1 MNTKRTRKQYKRIDE
16 YTVIRDNVYKIKIQE
31 YIDDLIHERLD
42 NIMMDDLTISFHLK
56 WRNGTEDLIRQFKDC
71 QNEEELLELIKD
83 NMIISIPINNDR
95 LIGVIKLQEILRN
108 ITLIKHYN
116 FEKSYPDER
125 IYLCADHIEQEL
137 QKLRYSNN
145 HILETDW

>member
-31 YIDDLIHERLD
+31 YIDDLI
-42 NIMMDDLTISFHLK
+42 
-56 WRNGTEDLIRQFKDC
+56 RQFKDC

-95 LIGVIKLQEILRN
+95 LIN
-108 ITLIKHYN
+108 
-116 FEKSYPDER
+116 D
-125 IYLCADHIEQEL
+125 D
-137 QKLRYSNN
+137 
-145 HILETDW
+145 